1 MRCGFGGLE
10 CIAGDPRRSVRLRRA
25 FIGLVGLLG
34 FAVLFRLIFFRSV
47 QRMLEGAIGMPNGK
61 YRAMSFA
68 HDPLRHAPHQ
78 YVRQAAP
85 SMGSE
90 HNQVSALAMRSIDD
104 LEKGRS
110 YFQQAA

>member
-1 MRCGFGGLE
+1 MRFW
-10 CIAGDPRRSVRLRRA
+10 RLRMDRRGSASILSDYVALLSDLSA
-25 FIGLVGLLG
+25 FSDLLFFSGLS
-34 FAVLFRLIFFRSV
+34 FFRSV
-47 QRMLEGAIGMPNGK
+47 QRMLEGAIGMPNGQ

-90 HNQVSALAMRSIDD
+90 HNQVSALAMRGIDD